1 MFIFFDIYLDMN
13 ITEEQINEMVK
24 TLIAEGEFD
33 VSGKPMWLKT
43 NVQHISENRIPM
55 TPTMGAALFS
65 NRTIRTFHVT
75 SIEGVKG
82 IKNLVQQKKPIS
94 TFTFME
100 DTYISKMRG
109 IQTNGGI
116 IFEILGKTLYAG
128 MQDIMSR
135 PDQRGRRWLDIST
148 VIPSSL
154 RSEFD
159 SLLTQWKRENGQNLT
174 NAKSMGQY
182 RIIASYTI
190 MCEQFIKKHANDI
203 RKYALSRSL
212 GMGWN
217 EILVYN
223 IQARDVLWTTS
234 RADWTTS
241 FEMIKKKAEQGR
253 ELDNSEIEFARECRK
268 KIHDLQKELK
278 EFCTGE
284 VRYTQDTH
292 DAIIWV
298 LEKGGNI
305 KAAEYQKKLEKMRR
319 DNIYK
324 EDI

>member
-1 MFIFFDIYLDMN
+1 MI
-13 ITEEQINEMVK
+13 ITEEQIDEMVK
-24 TLIAEGEFD
+24 TLIAEGQFD
-33 VSGKPMWLKT
+33 RTGKPMWLET
-43 NVQHISENRIPM
+43 NVTHILQKRIPM
-55 TPTMGAALFS
+55 TPTIGTAVFS

-82 IKNLVQQKKPIS
+82 IKQLVQQKKPIS
-94 TFTFME
+94 SFTFME
-100 DTYISKMRG
+100 DTMVSTMRG
-109 IQTNGGI
+109 IQTNGGV

-128 MQDIMSR
+128 MQDVMSR

-148 VIPSSL
+148 VIPPSL

-159 SLLTQWKRENGQNLT
+159 SLLNQWKEKDGQNLT
-174 NAKSMGQY
+174 STKSMGQY
-182 RIIASYTI
+182 RIAASYTL
-190 MCEQFIKKHANDI
+190 MCEEFIKRHSEEIRKHALN
-203 RKYALSRSL
+203 RQL
-212 GMGWN
+212 GWGWN

-234 RADWTTS
+234 KADWSTA

-253 ELDNSEIEFARECRK
+253 DLDNSEIEFARECRK
-268 KIHDLQKELK
+268 KIHELQKELK

-305 KAAEYQKKLEKMRR
+305 KAAEYQKKLEKMKAE
-319 DNIYK
+319 NIYK

>member
-1 MFIFFDIYLDMN
+1 MI
-13 ITEEQINEMVK
+13 ITKEQIDERVK
-24 TLIAEGEFD
+24 ILIAEGEFD
-33 VSGKPMWLKT
+33 KTGKPMWLKT

-55 TPTMGAALFS
+55 TPKIGASLFS
-65 NRTIRTFHVT
+65 NRTVRTFHVT

-82 IKNLVQQKKPIS
+82 IKQLVQQNKPIS
-94 TFTFME
+94 SFTFME
-100 DTYISKMRG
+100 DTMVSTMRG
-109 IQTNGGI
+109 IQTSGGV

-135 PDQRGRRWLDIST
+135 PDQRGRRWLDVST
-148 VIPSSL
+148 VIPSSI

-159 SLLTQWKRENGQNLT
+159 QLQKQWKEKYGVNLT
-174 NAKSMGQY
+174 NTKSMGQY
-182 RIIASYTI
+182 RIAASYTI
-190 MCEQFIKKHANDI
+190 MCEQFIEKHSEVI

-212 GMGWN
+212 GWGWN

-234 RADWTTS
+234 KADWSTA

-268 KIHDLQKELK
+268 KIHELQKELK

-305 KAAEYQKKLEKMRR
+305 KAAEYQKKLEKMRAE
-319 DNIYK
+319 NIYK

>member
-1 MFIFFDIYLDMN
+1 MI
-13 ITEEQINEMVK
+13 ITEEQIDEMVK
-24 TLIAEGEFD
+24 FLIGEGEFD
-33 VSGKPMWLKT
+33 DKGTPKWLKGDIE
-43 NVQHISENRIPM
+43 HISENRILM
-55 TPTMGAALFS
+55 SPTIGTAVFS
-65 NRTIRTFHVT
+65 NRTVRTFHVT
-75 SIEGVKG
+75 SVEGVKG

-94 TFTFME
+94 SFTFME
-100 DTYISKMRG
+100 DTMVSRMQG
-109 IQTNGGI
+109 IQTNGGV

-135 PDQRGRRWLDIST
+135 PDQRGRRWLDNSV
-148 VIPSSL
+148 VIPSFL
-154 RSEFD
+154 RQEFLELI
-159 SLLTQWKRENGQNLT
+159 SKWKRDNNFNGIYQPNKKRNINELRT
-174 NAKSMGQY
+174 
-182 RIIASYTI
+182 IASYFI
-190 MCEQFIKKHANDI
+190 MCDNFVKQHSEDV
-203 RKYALSRSL
+203 RRMALSRNL
-212 GMGWN
+212 GWGWN

-234 RADWTTS
+234 RADWSTA
-241 FEMIKKKAEQGR
+241 FNMIKEKAEKGR
-253 ELDNSEIEFARECRK
+253 ELADDEIEFARGCRR
-268 KIHDLQKELK
+268 KIHELQKELK

-305 KAAEYQKKLEKMRR
+305 KSEEYQKKLDKMRR